1 MTFDEWFR
9 TYPLPAEIDGM
20 DETDRQQWTWA
31 LCSAYKTGMQT
42 EREACAQVCLTE
54 WSTLGQMEAGEEFAA
69 AIRSRSCPPC
79 NGDCN
84 QGRDCPA
91 RK

>member
-1 MTFDEWFR
+1 MTFDEWFQ

-31 LCSAYKTGMQT
+31 LRSAYKTGM
-42 EREACAQVCLTE
+42 
-54 WSTLGQMEAGEEFAA
+54 EAGKKT
-69 AIRSRSCPPC
+69 CPPC
-79 NGDCN
+79 HGDCN

>member
-20 DETDRQQWTWA
+20 DETDRMQWMWA
-31 LCSAYKTGMQT
+31 LRSAYKTGMQ
-42 EREACAQVCLTE
+42 
-54 WSTLGQMEAGEEFAA
+54 AGLN
-69 AIRSRSCPPC
+69 SCPPC
-79 NGDCN
+79 NQDCN